1 MWHLYLDESG
11 DLGFDFQAKSP
22 SRFLTIA
29 VLATSQDQM
38 VKRIRTAVRRTL
50 KNKVNRGKKNEQEL
64 KGSSTDIA
72 VKRYFYRI
80 IKDCKFGVYAVTLNK
95 IRVFDELLRGSD
107 AADRL
112 YNWVARL
119 VLEKIP
125 FERTNEPVE
134 LIVDKSK
141 GKGGMARFDQ
151 YLKSQL
157 AGRLDP
163 RIPIHIH
170 HRNSAADP
178 GLSAIDLFCWGIFRR
193 HERQDEVWYQEYAA
207 KVLCDERYL

>member
-1 MWHLYLDESG
+1 
-11 DLGFDFQAKSP
+11 
-22 SRFLTIA
+22 
-29 VLATSQDQM
+29 LATSQDTT
-38 VKRIRTAVRRTL
+38 VKRIRTAVKRTL

-64 KGSSTDIA
+64 KGASTDIA

-80 IKDCKFGVYAVTLNK
+80 VRDCKFGVYAVTINK

-125 FERTNEPVE
+125 FELADGAVE

-141 GKGGMARFDQ
+141 GKGGIARFDQ
-151 YLKSQL
+151 YLKTQL
-157 AGRLDP
+157 SGRVDP

-170 HRNSAADP
+170 HRNSARTLA
-178 GLSAIDLFCWGIFRR
+178 
-193 HERQDEVWYQEYAA
+193 
-207 KVLCDERYL
+207 